1 MIMKTTNEQTAEVL
15 NDLVEINNDRIR
27 GYERAAKETE
37 SKDADLRSLFD
48 DMAAQSRRFVSEL
61 SRYVQARGE
70 EPADGT
76 TIRGKIY
83 RAWMD
88 VKATF
93 TGKDRKAILA
103 SCEFGEDAA
112 QRAYRDA
119 LESDTEYSAEVRQL
133 IMEQKNVLK
142 NSHDRIKALRDTQPA

>member
-1 MIMKTTNEQTAEVL
+1 MKTTSEKTAEVL
-15 NDLVEINNDRIR
+15 NDLVEINNDRVK
-27 GYERAAKETE
+27 GYERAANETSVE
-37 SKDADLRSLFD
+37 DTDLRSLFD

-61 SRYVQARGE
+61 STYVQIKGE

-76 TIRGKIY
+76 TLRGKIY

-93 TGKDRKAILA
+93 TGKDRKSILA

-112 QRAYRDA
+112 QRAYKEA
-119 LESDTEYSAEVRQL
+119 LESDAELPAEIRQT
-133 IMEQKNVLK
+133 IMEQKNSLK
-142 NSHDRIKALRDTQPA
+142 KSHDRIKFLRDTQPA